1 MQTQIEVEH
10 WIKRK
15 FVLIETSKAAFFVWL
30 SQKKDQKRRY
40 ETRMGNKRTN
50 QNGMEKQKKKD
61 VVMAS
66 VCAMSVCVSVCC
78 EKYVQ

>member
-1 MQTQIEVEH
+1 MKHEWE
-10 WIKRK
+10 IK
-15 FVLIETSKAAFFVWL
+15 EP
-30 SQKKDQKRRY
+30 
-40 ETRMGNKRTN
+40 TRMV
-50 QNGMEKQKKKD
+50 EKQKKKD